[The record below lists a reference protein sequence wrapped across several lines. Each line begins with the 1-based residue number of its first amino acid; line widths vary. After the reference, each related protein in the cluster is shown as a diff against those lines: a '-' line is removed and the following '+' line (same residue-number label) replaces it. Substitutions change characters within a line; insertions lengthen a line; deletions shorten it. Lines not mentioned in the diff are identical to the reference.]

1 MATAIISAVNNNREE
16 VIELLFLNGLAVPST
31 ISEIELAQAVTE
43 LLRVSQTFQNQFIQF
58 LAQPTIV
65 EGMVAMDG
73 YSNAG
78 GLMDYDDEDYD
89 DDDDDE
95 SNFVDEDDD
104 DDESNF
110 VDEDDEDESNFVD
123 EDEDDDES
131 NFMDGYDDE
140 IDAYN
145 DAMSG
150 YSNAVGSFYDSFNV
164 APSPFSST
172 TTKNT
177 TTSTTPKT
185 TTPKTTTPKA
195 PKVAGAGF
203 TFDKAIN
210 IFGQSLNAFLQL
222 DTNKTNRALASASVV
237 NAQSGGGI
245 QQQQQQEQQQNT
257 QGSKKSSS
265 SMYVILGILG
275 ILVVGGGVIYAFK
288 SKKV

>member
-1 MATAIISAVNNNREE
+1 MEEQANLMATAIISAVNNNREE

-89 DDDDDE
+89 DD
-95 SNFVDEDDD
+95 
-104 DDESNF
+104 
-110 VDEDDEDESNFVD
+110 
-123 EDEDDDES
+123 DDDES